1 MAGEK
6 RYVVPITILG
16 DKLNEYPLW
25 TSANWSRSCD
35 QATLHGTM
43 HEIQLFCETGVAGL
57 KPLVGRLPVGTEV
70 ELLGS
75 GRCADMVYVRALTG
89 KLKGEVGCIVAFA
102 LSSMKPYKKTSLHFT
117 FGGNGGRG
125 QRTAPTGGTRTHDS

>member
-1 MAGEK
+1 MLLLVGLNLATAAMAGEK

-70 ELLGS
+70 EL
-75 GRCADMVYVRALTG
+75 
-89 KLKGEVGCIVAFA
+89 
-102 LSSMKPYKKTSLHFT
+102 HFT